1 MGVHICRDSG
11 GVLHVGS
18 PCIREFWSAVLPLV
32 LVGLTL
38 ASTLPQPKPVR
49 ALVATVKRPFR
60 NFLTLPEAEALD
72 GDDVDRVPTKNTPPV
87 PLWRSLVLAVIS
99 LLETLV
105 WLGLAT
111 YSLAITPID
120 IHHALVGFALSFVWL
135 YAAVRP
141 IVAPSATPPTALLA
155 LYTLQLVMSILVFGG
170 ILFDSSVRGYPNPAP
185 WVLAGHV
192 ANLAAI
198 VILLLVVFNMPLA
211 IPSDRVEKDK
221 IGTSIS
227 PEDYTTLWGWMSF
240 TWILP
245 LVERGTNT
253 TLSESDIW
261 SLSPTMQARPLYI
274 KFSHTLRSTLLRRLW
289 AANSLDLMLDFVL
302 TYVSVVFNYA
312 SPFFLKRILD
322 SLDPRSNPT
331 PEKRALAYIYAV
343 LAFLSTLCKAQADVQ
358 HLWFGRRAATR
369 IRSELMAAIYDK
381 ALKRKDFSGLVDK
394 DPKNA
399 EVKASSKGDDPK
411 AGADIGKIVNLM
423 AGDANRISQV
433 VTGSYFIYG
442 APFEIVIAATFLYQL
457 LGLSAFAGF
466 VVLIVGWP
474 LNSIV
479 SRRAVRIHKGV
490 SSARD
495 KRMGV
500 LNELIGAMKFI
511 KFFAWEEQWINR
523 AMDAREVEMKWMV
536 KARLNSVMFSLI
548 WICAPILVSVTS
560 FFVYVVQGNE
570 LTVGTAFTVS
580 ALMMHAQSS
589 FTMLTIS

>member
-1 MGVHICRDSG
+1 
-11 GVLHVGS
+11 
-18 PCIREFWSAVLPLV
+18 
-32 LVGLTL
+32 
-38 ASTLPQPKPVR
+38 
-49 ALVATVKRPFR
+49 
-60 NFLTLPEAEALD
+60 
-72 GDDVDRVPTKNTPPV
+72 
-87 PLWRSLVLAVIS
+87 
-99 LLETLV
+99 
-105 WLGLAT
+105 
-111 YSLAITPID
+111 
-120 IHHALVGFALSFVWL
+120 
-135 YAAVRP
+135 
-141 IVAPSATPPTALLA
+141 
-155 LYTLQLVMSILVFGG
+155 
-170 ILFDSSVRGYPNPAP
+170 
-185 WVLAGHV
+185 
-192 ANLAAI
+192 
-198 VILLLVVFNMPLA
+198 
-211 IPSDRVEKDK
+211 
-221 IGTSIS
+221 
-227 PEDYTTLWGWMSF
+227 
-240 TWILP
+240 
-245 LVERGTNT
+245 
-253 TLSESDIW
+253 
-261 SLSPTMQARPLYI
+261 MQARPLYI
-274 KFSHTLRSTLLRRLW
+274 KFSRTLRSTLFRRLW
-289 AANSLDLMLDFVL
+289 AANSLDLILDFVL

-466 VVLIVGWP
+466 IVLIVGWP

-479 SRRAVRIHKGV
+479 SKRAVRIHKGV

-580 ALMMHAQSS
+580 TFSPGTQGKADRVPGYRSVQHGSVSEVCAMESRLLINCKYQRPVERHPCLDCPDPPGRCRHGPYLNLSRRGGSRRASLHAQEGPRAALRRRRQGPRDPQRLVQVERDRREEGRQGEGQGERYER
-589 FTMLTIS
+589 TQVLVVVA